1 MKNNKSYFK
10 YAALTIILFMV
21 VILPIIYFLGM
32 LRQSDDLRFNNFTY
46 FLGDNDSIEDTLLPD
61 DFSSTAIG
69 GMDLGVIDKDL
80 FVKIDLKDFSDL
92 KKDSVYVLE
101 ISNPSF
107 RVVELFRFDTQG
119 KLVSQ
124 EMAGIVEGNQTL
136 INPNP
141 YFNIDLGSDL
151 SSSLVLRVESKVPLK
166 FEAFLYTYSSFFQNY
181 SLRLII
187 VSAYFGIMVA
197 LFLYNLILYFSVKD
211 RVYLFYCFYILFI
224 ALAQLSIS
232 GHSFFLLQENVFL
245 YEISI
250 IGFTAL
256 SSIFVIPF
264 IQLFLK
270 TDVYVPKYEKYLFL
284 IPLSYVI
291 TLVLRLMGMIEI
303 SYSMMDLNGLI
314 LSICFF
320 TIGIIAAKRGFR
332 SAYFFLLAWSF
343 LLIGL
348 VVYIL
353 HNLMIINLGSYANA
367 PLLAG
372 TAIEALL
379 LSFALADKIN
389 ILKKEKEVEQM
400 DKLEAVKENERLI
413 KEQNVYLEEM
423 VKSRTEELELTLKNL
438 QNTQT
443 QLVNQEKMASL
454 GQLTAGIAHEI
465 NNPINF
471 VSSNI
476 SPLKRDLKDILE
488 LMDVY
493 REKGKM
499 EFTEETKEEIEEME
513 EDIEFEYVLEEV
525 EQLLN
530 GMEDGARRTVEIVR
544 GLKLFSRVDEQD
556 VKEVDLREGLDS
568 TLILLNST
576 INGRIKLNK
585 NYEEVPMVECLA
597 GKINQV
603 FMNIISNA
611 IHALLDHPIEDREP
625 ELTINTFLKDGMVM
639 IQIKDNG
646 IGMPDHVKEK
656 IFDPFFTTKAVG
668 KGTGLGLSI
677 VYTIIIENHKGTLKV
692 DSEENVGTVF
702 QIGLPINQKNRT

>member
-1 MKNNKSYFK
+1 
-10 YAALTIILFMV
+10 MV
-21 VILPIIYFLGM
+21 FLLLLVLILPVVYFLGM
-32 LRQSDDLRFNNFTY
+32 LNREDDLGFKDY
-46 FLGDNDSIEDTLLPD
+46 SYYLGGDEIIDNHNSQQLIN
-61 DFSSTAIG
+61 SSVSG
-69 GMDLGVIDKDL
+69 GIDLGVLDEDVYVKLDL
-80 FVKIDLKDFSDL
+80 NDLEKL
-92 KKDSVYVLE
+92 IKDSLYILE

-107 RVVELFRFDTQG
+107 REVELYRFTKDGRLAFSQIQG
-119 KLVSQ
+119 TTDIITKLL
-124 EMAGIVEGNQTL
+124 TT
-136 INPNP
+136 PNP
-141 YFNIDLGSDL
+141 FFEVKDEAGLGSEIL
-151 SSSLVLRVESKVPLK
+151 LRINSKVPIQ
-166 FEAFLYTYSSFFQNY
+166 FEATLSHYFSFIQNY

-187 VSAYFGIMVA
+187 ISVYFGIMMA

-224 ALAQLSIS
+224 TLAQLSLAGYS
-232 GHSFFLLQENVFL
+232 YFLLQKNVFL
-245 YEISI
+245 YEVSI
-250 IGFTAL
+250 IGFTTL

-270 TDVYVPKYEKYLFL
+270 TDVYVPKYEKYLYF
-284 IPLSYVI
+284 IPLLYVI
-291 TLVLRLMGMIEI
+291 ALIFRILGMVEI
-303 SYSMMDLNGLI
+303 SYSMTDLNGLV
-314 LSICFF
+314 LAICFF
-320 TIGIIAAKRGFR
+320 TIGIIAAKKGYR

-348 VVYIL
+348 ILYVL
-353 HNLMIINLGSYANA
+353 HNQMVIDLGSYANA

-389 ILKKEKEVEQM
+389 ILKSEKEAEQL

-413 KEQNVYLEEM
+413 KEQNIFLEDM

-493 REKGKM
+493 REKGKL
-499 EFTEETKEEIEEME
+499 EFSKESKEEIDEME
-513 EDIEFEYVLEEV
+513 EEIEFDYLLEEV

-530 GMEDGARRTVEIVR
+530 GMEDGAKRTVEIVR
-544 GLKLFSRVDEQD
+544 GLKIFSRVDEQD

-576 INGRIKLNK
+576 ISGRIKLTK
-585 NYEEVPMVECLA
+585 NYEDIPMVECLA

-603 FMNIISNA
+603 FMNIIGNA
-611 IHALLDHPIEDREP
+611 IHALLDHPIEGREP
-625 ELTINTFLKDGMVM
+625 ELTISTHLQDEMV
-639 IQIKDNG
+639 IIEIKDNG
-646 IGMPDHVKEK
+646 VGMPIKVKEK
-656 IFDPFFTTKAVG
+656 IFEPFFTTKAVG
-668 KGTGLGLSI
+668 QGTGLGLSI
-677 VYTIIIENHKGTLKV
+677 VYTIIVENHKGTIKV
-692 DSEENVGTVF
+692 DSEQGVGTVF
-702 QIGLPINQKNRT
+702 YITLPVNRKG

>member
-1 MKNNKSYFK
+1 MKHLYNYLRNIGLSLF
-10 YAALTIILFMV
+10 LILFV
-21 VILPIIYFLGM
+21 TLPIIYYLGVFSQDEGM
-32 LRQSDDLRFNNFTY
+32 RFQHFTY
-46 FLGDNDSIEDTLLPD
+46 FTAKEDFTY
-61 DFSSTAIG
+61 SSLDMELFDKDAFQTI
-69 GMDLGVIDKDL
+69 DLGVLEEDLYVKMDLDEIDGL
-80 FVKIDLKDFSDL
+80 HQ
-92 KKDSVYVLE
+92 DSLYVVE

-107 RVVELFRFDTQG
+107 REVELLRFNDSG
-119 KLVSQ
+119 EIASRNR
-124 EMAGIVEGNQTL
+124 AGTGLSKTNPL
-136 INPNP
+136 KNPNP
-141 YFNIDLGSDL
+141 FFRIVPGEEPNSI
-151 SSSLVLRVESKVPLK
+151 LVFRIRSAVPVEFDVSISPSV
-166 FEAFLYTYSSFFQNY
+166 SFFQNY

-187 VSAYFGIMVA
+187 ISTYFGIMIA

-211 RVYLFYCFYILFI
+211 KVYLFYCFYIFFI
-224 ALAQLSIS
+224 ALAQLSLS
-232 GHSFFLLQENVFL
+232 GYSYFFLMENAFL

-270 TDVYVPKYEKYLFL
+270 TDVYLPKYDKFLYL
-284 IPLSYVI
+284 IPLSYVVALI
-291 TLVLRLMGMIEI
+291 FRVFGFVQW
-303 SYSMMDLNGLI
+303 SYSLTDLNGMVLA
-314 LSICFF
+314 ICFF
-320 TIGIIAAKRGFR
+320 TIGIIAARKGYR

-343 LLIGL
+343 LLFGL
-348 VVYIL
+348 VVFIL
-353 HNLMIINLGSYANA
+353 HNQRVIDLGSYANF

-389 ILKKEKEVEQM
+389 ILKKEKEHEQL
-400 DKLEAVKENERLI
+400 DKLEALKENERLI
-413 KEQNVYLEEM
+413 KEQNLYLEDM
-423 VKSRTEELELTLKNL
+423 VKSRTEELEKTLKNL

-488 LMDVY
+488 LMEVY
-493 REKGKM
+493 REKGNE
-499 EFTEETKEEIEEME
+499 EFTEETKSEIEELE
-513 EDIEFEYVLEEV
+513 EDIEIEYLLEEV

-530 GMEDGARRTVEIVR
+530 GMEDGAKRTVEIVR

-556 VKEVDLREGLDS
+556 VKKVDLHDGIDS
-568 TLILLNST
+568 TLILLNS
-576 INGRIKLNK
+576 NMSGRIKLTK
-585 NYEEVPMVECLA
+585 NYGSIPMVECLA

-611 IHALLDHPIEDREP
+611 IHALMDHPIEGREP
-625 ELTINTFLKDGMVM
+625 ELTIGTAFENQRVIIR
-639 IQIKDNG
+639 IQDNG
-646 IGMPDHVKEK
+646 PGMPPHVKDK
-656 IFDPFFTTKAVG
+656 IFEPFFTTKAVG

-677 VYTIIIENHKGTLKV
+677 VYTIIENHKGTLKV
-692 DSEENVGTVF
+692 ESEESVGTIF
-702 QIGLPINQKNRT
+702 IIELPIDQN

>member
-1 MKNNKSYFK
+1 MKNFNSYFK
-10 YAALTIILFMV
+10 NTILVFLLLLV
-21 VILPIIYFLGM
+21 LILPSVYFLGM
-32 LRQSDDLRFNNFTY
+32 LNREDDLGFKNY
-46 FLGDNDSIEDTLLPD
+46 SYYLGGDEIIDNQNSQQLIN
-61 DFSSTAIG
+61 SSVSG
-69 GMDLGVIDKDL
+69 GIDLGVLDEDVYVKLDL
-80 FVKIDLKDFSDL
+80 NDPGKLI
-92 KKDSVYVLE
+92 KDSLYVLE

-107 RVVELFRFDTQG
+107 REVELYRFTKDGRLAFSQIQG
-119 KLVSQ
+119 TSDIITKLL
-124 EMAGIVEGNQTL
+124 TT
-136 INPNP
+136 PNP
-141 YFNIDLGSDL
+141 FFEVKNEAGLGSEIL
-151 SSSLVLRVESKVPLK
+151 LRINSKVPIQ
-166 FEAFLYTYSSFFQNY
+166 FEATISRYSSFIKNY

-187 VSAYFGIMVA
+187 ISVYFGIMMA

-224 ALAQLSIS
+224 ALAQLSLS
-232 GHSFFLLQENVFL
+232 GYSYFLLQKNVFL
-245 YEISI
+245 YEVSI
-250 IGFTAL
+250 IGFTTL

-270 TDVYVPKYEKYLFL
+270 TDVYVPKYEKYLYL
-284 IPLSYVI
+284 IPVLYVI
-291 TLVLRLMGMIEI
+291 ALIFRILGMVEI
-303 SYSMMDLNGLI
+303 SYSMTDLNGLI
-314 LSICFF
+314 LAICFF
-320 TIGIIAAKRGFR
+320 TIGIIAAKKGYR

-348 VVYIL
+348 ILYVL
-353 HNLMIINLGSYANA
+353 HNQMVIDLGPYANA

-389 ILKKEKEVEQM
+389 ILKSEKETEQH
-400 DKLEAVKENERLI
+400 DKLEAVKENERLV
-413 KEQNVYLEEM
+413 KEQNIYLEDM

-493 REKGKM
+493 REKGKL
-499 EFTEETKEEIEEME
+499 EFSKESKEEIDEME
-513 EDIEFEYVLEEV
+513 EEIEFDYLLEEV

-530 GMEDGARRTVEIVR
+530 GMEDGAKRTVEIVR
-544 GLKLFSRVDEQD
+544 GLKIFSRVDEQD

-576 INGRIKLNK
+576 MTGIIKLTK
-585 NYEEVPMVECLA
+585 NYEDIPMVECLA

-611 IHALLDHPIEDREP
+611 IQALLDYPIEGREP
-625 ELTINTFLKDGMVM
+625 ELTINTSFKEEMVL
-639 IQIKDNG
+639 IEIKDNG
-646 IGMPDHVKEK
+646 VGMPSKVKEK
-656 IFDPFFTTKAVG
+656 IFEPFFTTKAVG

-677 VYTIIIENHKGTLKV
+677 VYTIIVENHKGTIKV
-692 DSEENVGTVF
+692 DSEPGVGTVF
-702 QIGLPINQKNRT
+702 YIALPVNQKG

>member
-1 MKNNKSYFK
+1 MKNFNSYFK
-10 YAALTIILFMV
+10 YTILVFLLLLV
-21 VILPIIYFLGM
+21 LILPSVYFLGM
-32 LRQSDDLRFNNFTY
+32 LNREDDLGFKNY
-46 FLGDNDSIEDTLLPD
+46 SYYLGGDEIIDNQNSQQLIN
-61 DFSSTAIG
+61 SSVSG
-69 GMDLGVIDKDL
+69 GIDLGVLDEDVYVKLDL
-80 FVKIDLKDFSDL
+80 NDL
-92 KKDSVYVLE
+92 KKLIKDSLYVLE

-107 RVVELFRFDTQG
+107 REVELYRFTKDGRLAFSQIQG
-119 KLVSQ
+119 TSDIITKLL
-124 EMAGIVEGNQTL
+124 TT
-136 INPNP
+136 PNP
-141 YFNIDLGSDL
+141 FFEVKDEAGLGSEIL
-151 SSSLVLRVESKVPLK
+151 LRINSKVPIQ
-166 FEAFLYTYSSFFQNY
+166 FEATISRYSSFIQNY

-187 VSAYFGIMVA
+187 ISVYFGIMMA

-224 ALAQLSIS
+224 ALAQLSLS
-232 GHSFFLLQENVFL
+232 GYSYFLLQKNVFL
-245 YEISI
+245 YEVSI
-250 IGFTAL
+250 IGFTTL

-270 TDVYVPKYEKYLFL
+270 TDVYVPKYEKYLYL
-284 IPLSYVI
+284 IPVLYVI
-291 TLVLRLMGMIEI
+291 ALIFRILGMVEI
-303 SYSMMDLNGLI
+303 SYSMTDLNGLI
-314 LSICFF
+314 LAICFF
-320 TIGIIAAKRGFR
+320 TIGIIAAKKGYR

-348 VVYIL
+348 ILYVL
-353 HNLMIINLGSYANA
+353 HNQMVIDLGPYANA

-389 ILKKEKEVEQM
+389 ILKSEKETEQH
-400 DKLEAVKENERLI
+400 DKLEAVKENERLV
-413 KEQNVYLEEM
+413 KEQNIYLEDM

-493 REKGKM
+493 REKGKL
-499 EFTEETKEEIEEME
+499 EFSKESKEEIDEME
-513 EDIEFEYVLEEV
+513 EEIEFDYLLEEV

-530 GMEDGARRTVEIVR
+530 GMEDGAKRTVEIVR
-544 GLKLFSRVDEQD
+544 GLKIFSRVDEQD

-576 INGRIKLNK
+576 MTGIIKLTK
-585 NYEEVPMVECLA
+585 NYEDIPMVECLA

-611 IHALLDHPIEDREP
+611 IQALLDYPIEGREP
-625 ELTINTFLKDGMVM
+625 ELTINTSFKEEMVL
-639 IQIKDNG
+639 IEIKDNG
-646 IGMPDHVKEK
+646 VGMPSKVKEK
-656 IFDPFFTTKAVG
+656 IFEPFFTTKAVG

-677 VYTIIIENHKGTLKV
+677 VYTIIVENHKGTIKV
-692 DSEENVGTVF
+692 DSEPGVGTVF
-702 QIGLPINQKNRT
+702 YIALPVNQKG

>member
-1 MKNNKSYFK
+1 
-10 YAALTIILFMV
+10 
-21 VILPIIYFLGM
+21 
-32 LRQSDDLRFNNFTY
+32 
-46 FLGDNDSIEDTLLPD
+46 
-61 DFSSTAIG
+61 
-69 GMDLGVIDKDL
+69 
-80 FVKIDLKDFSDL
+80 
-92 KKDSVYVLE
+92 LE
-101 ISNPSF
+101 INNPAF
-107 RVVELFRFDTQG
+107 REVELYRFTKDGNLAFSETRGTAADFRSSLLT
-119 KLVSQ
+119 
-124 EMAGIVEGNQTL
+124 T
-136 INPNP
+136 PNP
-141 YFNIDLGSDL
+141 FFEVKQMEGL
-151 SSSLVLRVESKVPLK
+151 SSELILRIKAEVPVQFDATISK
-166 FEAFLYTYSSFFQNY
+166 YSSFIQSY

-187 VSAYFGIMVA
+187 VSFYFGIMMA

-224 ALAQLSIS
+224 GLAQLSLS
-232 GHSFFLLQENVFL
+232 GYSYFLLQNNVFL
-245 YEISI
+245 YEVSI
-250 IGFTAL
+250 IGFTTL

-270 TDVYVPKYEKYLFL
+270 TDVYVPKYEKYLYI
-284 IPLSYVI
+284 IPVLYVI
-291 TLVLRLMGMIEI
+291 ALVFRITGMVQI
-303 SYSMMDLNGLI
+303 SYSMTDLNGLI
-314 LSICFF
+314 LAVSFF
-320 TIGIIAAKRGFR
+320 SIGIIAAKKGYR

-343 LLIGL
+343 LLTGL
-348 VVYIL
+348 VLYVL
-353 HNLMIINLGSYANA
+353 HNQKVIDLGSYANA

-389 ILKKEKEVEQM
+389 ILKKEKEVEQHER
-400 DKLEAVKENERLI
+400 LEAVKENERLI
-413 KEQNVYLEEM
+413 KEQNVYLEDM

-493 REKGKM
+493 REKGKV
-499 EFTEETKEEIEEME
+499 EFSDESKEEIEELE
-513 EDIEFEYVLEEV
+513 EDMEFDYVIEEV

-530 GMEDGARRTVEIVR
+530 GMEDGAKRTVEIVR

-576 INGRIKLNK
+576 MSGKIKVSK
-585 NYEEVPMVECLA
+585 HYEEIPMVECLA

-603 FMNIISNA
+603 FMNIISNGVQ
-611 IHALLDHPIEDREP
+611 ALLDHPIEGREP
-625 ELTINTFLKDGMVM
+625 ELSINTFMKDEMVT
-639 IQIKDNG
+639 IEIRDNG
-646 IGMPDHVKEK
+646 IGMPESVKEK
-656 IFDPFFTTKAVG
+656 IFEPFFTTKAVG
-668 KGTGLGLSI
+668 QGTGLGLSI
-677 VYTIIIENHKGTLKV
+677 VYTIIENHKGSIAV
-692 DSEENVGTVF
+692 DSEYKEGTVF
-702 QIGLPINQKNRT
+702 TISLPVNQKG

>member
-1 MKNNKSYFK
+1 MKHLYSYLRNIGLSLF
-10 YAALTIILFMV
+10 LILFV
-21 VILPIIYFLGM
+21 TLPIIYYLGVFSQDEGM
-32 LRQSDDLRFNNFTY
+32 RFQNFSYFNAKEDFTY
-46 FLGDNDSIEDTLLPD
+46 
-61 DFSSTAIG
+61 SSLDGKLFDKEAFQNI
-69 GMDLGVIDKDL
+69 DLGVLEEDLYVKMDLDEIDGL
-80 FVKIDLKDFSDL
+80 IQ
-92 KKDSVYVLE
+92 DSLYVVE

-107 RVVELFRFDTQG
+107 REVELLRFNASG
-119 KLVSQ
+119 EIASRIR
-124 EMAGIVEGNQTL
+124 AGTGLSKTNPL
-136 INPNP
+136 KNPNP
-141 YFNIDLGSDL
+141 FFRIIPDEEL
-151 SSSLVLRVESKVPLK
+151 SSILVFKIRSSVPVEFDVSISPS
-166 FEAFLYTYSSFFQNY
+166 TTFFQNY

-187 VSAYFGIMVA
+187 ISTYFGIMIA

-211 RVYLFYCFYILFI
+211 KVYLFYCFYILFI
-224 ALAQLSIS
+224 ALAQLSLS
-232 GHSFFLLQENVFL
+232 GYSYFFLMENAFL
-245 YEISI
+245 YEVSI

-270 TDVYVPKYEKYLFL
+270 TDVYVPKYDRFLYL
-284 IPLSYVI
+284 IPLSYIVALI
-291 TLVLRLMGMIEI
+291 FRVFGFVQW
-303 SYSMMDLNGLI
+303 SYSLTDLNGMVLA
-314 LSICFF
+314 ICFF
-320 TIGIIAAKRGFR
+320 SIGIIAARKGYR

-343 LLIGL
+343 LLFGL
-348 VVYIL
+348 VVFIL
-353 HNLMIINLGSYANA
+353 HNQRIIDLGSYANF

-389 ILKKEKEVEQM
+389 ILKSEKEHEQL
-400 DKLEAVKENERLI
+400 DKLEALKENERLI
-413 KEQNVYLEEM
+413 KEQNLYLEEM
-423 VKSRTEELELTLKNL
+423 VKSRTEELEKTLKNL

-488 LMDVY
+488 LMETY
-493 REKGKM
+493 REKGKE
-499 EFTEETKEEIEEME
+499 EFNEETKSEIEELE
-513 EDIEFEYVLEEV
+513 EDIEIEYLVEEV

-556 VKEVDLREGLDS
+556 VKKVDLHDGIDS
-568 TLILLNST
+568 TLILLNS
-576 INGRIKLNK
+576 NMSGKIKLTK
-585 NYEEVPMVECLA
+585 HYGSIPMVECLA

-611 IHALLDHPIEDREP
+611 SHALMDHPIEGREP
-625 ELTINTFLKDGMVM
+625 ELTISTALENQRVIIK
-639 IQIKDNG
+639 IQDNG
-646 IGMPDHVKEK
+646 PGMPPHVKDK
-656 IFDPFFTTKAVG
+656 IFEPFFTTKAVG

-677 VYTIIIENHKGTLKV
+677 VYTIIENHKGTLQV
-692 DSEENVGTVF
+692 ESEENVGTIF
-702 QIGLPINQKNRT
+702 IIDLPIDQN

>member
-1 MKNNKSYFK
+1 MKHLYNYLRSIGLSLF
-10 YAALTIILFMV
+10 LILFV
-21 VILPIIYFLGM
+21 TLPIIYYLGVFSQDEGM
-32 LRQSDDLRFNNFTY
+32 RFQNFSYFTAEEDFTY
-46 FLGDNDSIEDTLLPD
+46 
-61 DFSSTAIG
+61 SSLERELFDKEAFQNI
-69 GMDLGVIDKDL
+69 DLGVLEEDLYVKMDLNEIDGL
-80 FVKIDLKDFSDL
+80 IQ
-92 KKDSVYVLE
+92 DSLYVVE

-107 RVVELFRFDTQG
+107 REVELLRFNALGEIT
-119 KLVSQ
+119 SRNR
-124 EMAGIVEGNQTL
+124 AGTGFSKTNPL
-136 INPNP
+136 KNPNP
-141 YFNIDLGSDL
+141 FFRIIPGEER
-151 SSSLVLRVESKVPLK
+151 SSTLVFKIRSSVPVEFDVSISP
-166 FEAFLYTYSSFFQNY
+166 SIIFFQNY

-187 VSAYFGIMVA
+187 ISTYFGIMIA

-211 RVYLFYCFYILFI
+211 KVYLFYCFYILFI
-224 ALAQLSIS
+224 ALAQLSLS
-232 GHSFFLLQENVFL
+232 GYSYFFLMENAFL
-245 YEISI
+245 YEVSI

-270 TDVYVPKYEKYLFL
+270 TDVYIPKYDKFLYL
-284 IPLSYVI
+284 IPLSYVLALI
-291 TLVLRLMGMIEI
+291 FRVFGFVQW
-303 SYSMMDLNGLI
+303 SYSLTDLNGMVLA
-314 LSICFF
+314 ICFF
-320 TIGIIAAKRGFR
+320 SIGIIAARKGYR

-343 LLIGL
+343 LLFGL
-348 VVYIL
+348 VVFIL
-353 HNLMIINLGSYANA
+353 HNQRVIDLGSYANF

-389 ILKKEKEVEQM
+389 LLKKEKEHEQL
-400 DKLEAVKENERLI
+400 DKLEALKENERLI
-413 KEQNVYLEEM
+413 KEQNLYLEEM
-423 VKSRTEELELTLKNL
+423 VKSRTEELEKTLKNL

-488 LMDVY
+488 LMETY
-493 REKGKM
+493 REKGKE
-499 EFTEETKEEIEEME
+499 EFTEETKSEIEELE
-513 EDIEFEYVLEEV
+513 EDIEIEYLLEEV

-556 VKEVDLREGLDS
+556 VKKVDLHDGIDS
-568 TLILLNST
+568 TLILLNS
-576 INGRIKLNK
+576 NMSGRIKLTK
-585 NYEEVPMVECLA
+585 NYGSIPMVECLA

-611 IHALLDHPIEDREP
+611 IHALMDHPIEGREP
-625 ELTINTFLKDGMVM
+625 ELTISTAFENQRVIIK
-639 IQIKDNG
+639 IQDNG
-646 IGMPDHVKEK
+646 PGMPPHVKDK
-656 IFDPFFTTKAVG
+656 IFEPFFTTKAVG

-677 VYTIIIENHKGTLKV
+677 VYTIIENHKGTLKV
-692 DSEENVGTVF
+692 DSEENVGTIF
-702 QIGLPINQKNRT
+702 IIDLPIDQK

>member
-1 MKNNKSYFK
+1 MKHLYSYLRNIGLSLF
-10 YAALTIILFMV
+10 LILFV
-21 VILPIIYFLGM
+21 TLPIIYYLGVFSQDEGM
-32 LRQSDDLRFNNFTY
+32 RFQNFSYFTAKEDFTY
-46 FLGDNDSIEDTLLPD
+46 
-61 DFSSTAIG
+61 SSLDGKLFDKEAFQNI
-69 GMDLGVIDKDL
+69 DLGVLEEDLYVKMDLDEIDGL
-80 FVKIDLKDFSDL
+80 IQ
-92 KKDSVYVLE
+92 DSLYVVE

-107 RVVELFRFDTQG
+107 REVELLRFNALG
-119 KLVSQ
+119 EIASRIR
-124 EMAGIVEGNQTL
+124 AGTGLSKTNPL
-136 INPNP
+136 KNPNP
-141 YFNIDLGSDL
+141 FFRIIPDEEL
-151 SSSLVLRVESKVPLK
+151 SSILVFKIRSSVPVEFDVSISPS
-166 FEAFLYTYSSFFQNY
+166 TTFFQNY

-187 VSAYFGIMVA
+187 ISTYFGIMIA

-211 RVYLFYCFYILFI
+211 KVYLFYCFYILFI
-224 ALAQLSIS
+224 ALAQLSLS
-232 GHSFFLLQENVFL
+232 GYSYFFLMENAFL
-245 YEISI
+245 YEVSI

-270 TDVYVPKYEKYLFL
+270 TDVYVPKYDRFLYL
-284 IPLSYVI
+284 IPLSYIVALI
-291 TLVLRLMGMIEI
+291 FRVFGFVQW
-303 SYSMMDLNGLI
+303 SYSLTDLNGMVLA
-314 LSICFF
+314 ICFF
-320 TIGIIAAKRGFR
+320 SIGIIAARKGYR

-343 LLIGL
+343 LLFGL
-348 VVYIL
+348 VVFIL
-353 HNLMIINLGSYANA
+353 HNQRIIDLGSYANF

-389 ILKKEKEVEQM
+389 ILKSEKEHEQL
-400 DKLEAVKENERLI
+400 DKLEALKENERLI
-413 KEQNVYLEEM
+413 KEQNLYLEEM
-423 VKSRTEELELTLKNL
+423 VKSRTEELEKTLKNL

-488 LMDVY
+488 LMETY
-493 REKGKM
+493 REKGKE
-499 EFTEETKEEIEEME
+499 EFNEETKSEIEELE
-513 EDIEFEYVLEEV
+513 EDIEIEYLVEEV

-556 VKEVDLREGLDS
+556 VKKVDLHDGIDS
-568 TLILLNST
+568 TLILLNS
-576 INGRIKLNK
+576 NMSGKIKLTK
-585 NYEEVPMVECLA
+585 HYGSIPMVECLA

-611 IHALLDHPIEDREP
+611 SHALMDHPIEGREP
-625 ELTINTFLKDGMVM
+625 ELTISTALENQRVIIK
-639 IQIKDNG
+639 IQDNG
-646 IGMPDHVKEK
+646 PGMPPHVKDK
-656 IFDPFFTTKAVG
+656 IFEPFFTTKAVG

-677 VYTIIIENHKGTLKV
+677 VYTIIENHKGTLQV
-692 DSEENVGTVF
+692 ESEENVGTIF
-702 QIGLPINQKNRT
+702 IIDLPIDQN

>member
-1 MKNNKSYFK
+1 LVF
-10 YAALTIILFMV
+10 LLLLV
-21 VILPIIYFLGM
+21 LILPVVYFLGM
-32 LRQSDDLRFNNFTY
+32 LNREDDLGFKDY
-46 FLGDNDSIEDTLLPD
+46 SYYLGGDEIIDNHNSQQLIN
-61 DFSSTAIG
+61 SSVSG
-69 GMDLGVIDKDL
+69 GIDLGVLDEDVYVKLDL
-80 FVKIDLKDFSDL
+80 NDLEKL
-92 KKDSVYVLE
+92 IKDSLYILE

-107 RVVELFRFDTQG
+107 REVELYRFTKDGRLAFSQIQG
-119 KLVSQ
+119 TTDIITKLL
-124 EMAGIVEGNQTL
+124 TT
-136 INPNP
+136 PNP
-141 YFNIDLGSDL
+141 FFEVKDEAGLGSEIL
-151 SSSLVLRVESKVPLK
+151 LRINSKVPIQ
-166 FEAFLYTYSSFFQNY
+166 FEATLSHYFSFIQNY

-187 VSAYFGIMVA
+187 ISVYFGIMMA

-224 ALAQLSIS
+224 TLAQLSLAGYS
-232 GHSFFLLQENVFL
+232 YFLLQKNVFL
-245 YEISI
+245 YEVSI
-250 IGFTAL
+250 IGFTTL

-270 TDVYVPKYEKYLFL
+270 TDVYVPKYEKYLYF
-284 IPLSYVI
+284 IPLLYVI
-291 TLVLRLMGMIEI
+291 ALIFRILGMVEI
-303 SYSMMDLNGLI
+303 SYSMTDLNGLV
-314 LSICFF
+314 LAICFF
-320 TIGIIAAKRGFR
+320 TIGIIAAKKGYR

-348 VVYIL
+348 ILYVL
-353 HNLMIINLGSYANA
+353 HNQMVIDLGSYANA

-389 ILKKEKEVEQM
+389 ILKSEKEAEQL

-413 KEQNVYLEEM
+413 KEQNIFLEDM

-493 REKGKM
+493 REKGKL
-499 EFTEETKEEIEEME
+499 EFSKESKEEIDEME
-513 EDIEFEYVLEEV
+513 EEIEFDYLLEEV

-530 GMEDGARRTVEIVR
+530 GMEDGAKRTVEIVR
-544 GLKLFSRVDEQD
+544 GLKIFSRVDEQD

-576 INGRIKLNK
+576 ISGRIKLTK
-585 NYEEVPMVECLA
+585 NYEDIPMVECLA

-603 FMNIISNA
+603 FMNIIGNA
-611 IHALLDHPIEDREP
+611 IHALLDHPIEGREP
-625 ELTINTFLKDGMVM
+625 ELTISTHLQDEMV
-639 IQIKDNG
+639 IIEIKDNG
-646 IGMPDHVKEK
+646 VGMPIKVKEK
-656 IFDPFFTTKAVG
+656 IFEPFFTTKAVG
-668 KGTGLGLSI
+668 QGTGLGLSI
-677 VYTIIIENHKGTLKV
+677 VYTIIVENHKGTIKV
-692 DSEENVGTVF
+692 DSEQGVGTVF
-702 QIGLPINQKNRT
+702 YITLPVNRKG

>member
-1 MKNNKSYFK
+1 MKKNNSYFK
-10 YAALTIILFMV
+10 YVALTFLLLV
-21 VILPIIYFLGM
+21 VLIVPTIYFLDM
-32 LRQSDDLRFNNFTY
+32 LKQDDELRFSQYTY
-46 FLGDNDSIEDTLLPD
+46 YIGENVSIDAESDLNSFDSV
-61 DFSSTAIG
+61 SIG
-69 GMDLGVIDKDL
+69 GIDFGVISENL
-80 FVKIDLKDFSDL
+80 FVKLDLNDFDWLNSDSL
-92 KKDSVYVLE
+92 YILE
-101 ISNPSF
+101 LTNPAF
-107 RVVELFRFDTQG
+107 REVELFQFDKDGNLVNSEIAGTTVG
-119 KLVSQ
+119 KSNPLK
-124 EMAGIVEGNQTL
+124 
-136 INPNP
+136 NPNP
-141 YFNIDLGSDL
+141 FFNIRIDEEVKPSI
-151 SSSLVLRVESKVPLK
+151 VLRIASQVPLK
-166 FEAFLYTYSSFFQNY
+166 FEAYIFPYSSYFENY
-181 SLRLII
+181 SFRII
-187 VSAYFGIMVA
+187 IISVYFGIMIA
-197 LFLYNLILYFSVKD
+197 LFIYNLILYFSVKD
-211 RVYLFYCFYILFI
+211 KVYLYYCFYILFI

-232 GHSFFLLQENVFL
+232 GHSFFILNENAFL
-245 YEISI
+245 YEVSI
-250 IGFTAL
+250 IGFTTL

-270 TDVYVPKYEKYLFL
+270 TDEYVPKYEKYLYL
-284 IPLSYVI
+284 IPASYVI
-291 TLVLRLMGMIEI
+291 ALILRVFGVIEV
-303 SYSMMDLNGLI
+303 SYSLLDLNGLI
-314 LSICFF
+314 LAICFF
-320 TIGIIAAKRGFR
+320 TIGIIAAKDGFR

-343 LLIGL
+343 LLISL

-353 HNLMIINLGSYANA
+353 HNLMIINLGSFANA

-389 ILKKEKEVEQM
+389 ILKKEKEKEQI

-413 KEQNVYLEEM
+413 KEQNIYLEKM

-476 SPLKRDLKDILE
+476 SPLKRDMKDILE

-493 REKGKM
+493 REKGKV
-499 EFTEETKEEIEEME
+499 EFSEETKEELEELE
-513 EDIEFEYVLEEV
+513 EDIEFDYLLEEV
-525 EQLLN
+525 DQLLT
-530 GMEDGARRTVEIVR
+530 GMEDGAKRTVEIVR

-576 INGRIKLNK
+576 ISGKIKVNK
-585 NYEEVPMVECLA
+585 NYEEIPMVECLA

-611 IHALLDHPIEDREP
+611 IHALLDHPIEGREP
-625 ELTINTFLKDGMVM
+625 ELTINTYFKDGYVM
-639 IQIKDNG
+639 IEIKDNG
-646 IGMPDHVKEK
+646 IGMPESVKEK

-677 VYTIIIENHKGTLKV
+677 VYTIILENHKGTLEV
-692 DSEENVGTVF
+692 ESEENVGTVF
-702 QIGLPINQKNRT
+702 YIGLPVNQKG